1 MTFLK
6 DLAKKFSKDCQ
17 VLPLFFFDQM
27 LAPVLAPVEKN
38 GSSKSRTTMMP
49 KKCRDLPKLIF
60 KRKHTF
66 LLKLGSLVG
75 GGAGIA
81 TWDSTV
87 ASTGASI
94 W

>member
-1 MTFLK
+1 MTFTN
-6 DLAKKFSKDCQ
+6 DLAKIFSKDCQ

-27 LAPVLAPVEKN
+27 LAPVEKN

-60 KRKHTF
+60 KRKHIF

-81 TWDSTV
+81 TWDSTG
-87 ASTGASI
+87 ASTGAS
-94 W
+94 WC